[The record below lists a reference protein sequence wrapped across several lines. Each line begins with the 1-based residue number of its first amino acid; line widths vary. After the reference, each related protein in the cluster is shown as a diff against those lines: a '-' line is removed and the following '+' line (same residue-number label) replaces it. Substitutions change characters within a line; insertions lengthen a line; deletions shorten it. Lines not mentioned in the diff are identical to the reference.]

1 MRLRLGGMGTT
12 RHTIPHPPSRP
23 NHHSP
28 KTCPMRQRR
37 RKPRKESRKDVEGRF
52 CLQVVDA
59 APLCSSAR
67 RPCGPATGGTRP
79 HATHLSSSGGIP
91 RARCRR
97 VGRHRPWRRPEGAC
111 VRTQIGLGP
120 GARSS
125 PRPRERR
132 AGAQHRHSR
141 HVIRVPCRLARLGGW
156 SFATAHAART
166 DKGGS
171 AGAWPQRPPRKC
183 GPGGPGATPAQG
195 NARPRVQFGLSAP
208 REGRMRSGGVRTAA
222 PRARARRPSFPKV
235 RLPLPGS
242 RSRAPGSSSSSA
254 GEPAAPFPA
263 PARLSLA
270 HSTRTDERDAGRE
283 QGDRV
288 ELPPP
293 AHAREHGSPAARA
306 RWQLAP
312 PPKRRVRRGRRPDA
326 AAFASRRWTGCL
338 LCMPP
343 SPQGAGVRGGR
354 SSRTAGRNSL
364 PVVRLPP
371 A

>member
-1 MRLRLGGMGTT
+1 MS
-12 RHTIPHPPSRP
+12 HAA
-23 NHHSP
+23 
-28 KTCPMRQRR
+28 KTSKAAQRVAQRR
-37 RKPRKESRKDVEGRF
+37 RRPFLSAGGGRRTAVQF
-52 CLQVVDA
+52 SP
-59 APLCSSAR
+59 APLRSRNGGHTAAR
-67 RPCGPATGGTRP
+67 DTLVLFGRHSTRP
-79 HATHLSSSGGIP
+79 LPP
-91 RARCRR
+91 RGAPSPLAPPGRR
-97 VGRHRPWRRPEGAC
+97 

-171 AGAWPQRPPRKC
+171 AGAWPQRPPRRC

-195 NARPRVQFGLSAP
+195 NARPRVQFGWSAP

>member
-1 MRLRLGGMGTT
+1 MA
-12 RHTIPHPPSRP
+12 PP
-23 NHHSP
+23 
-28 KTCPMRQRR
+28 RR
-37 RKPRKESRKDVEGRF
+37 R
-52 CLQVVDA
+52 
-59 APLCSSAR
+59 
-67 RPCGPATGGTRP
+67 
-79 HATHLSSSGGIP
+79 
-91 RARCRR
+91 
-97 VGRHRPWRRPEGAC
+97 

-125 PRPRERR
+125 PHPRERR

-171 AGAWPQRPPRKC
+171 AGAWPQRPPRRC

-222 PRARARRPSFPKV
+222 PPSQ
-235 RLPLPGS
+235 RCSCLSPGS
-242 RSRAPGSSSSSA
+242 RSRAPGSSA
-254 GEPAAPFPA
+254 GEPVPLFPA

-364 PVVRLPP
+364 PVVRLPFQP
-371 A
+371 APGLTVAARLQENAERRELFPVRKKSFDRGFEGSGRWRP